1 MSRAMNS
8 SSTSGLRAGFVALVG
23 RPNVGKST
31 LLNQVLGQKIAIASP
46 RPQTTRNRILGV
58 KNLPGAQLVLVDTPG
73 LHRPTGRGRSRLN
86 QFMVG
91 EALAALEEVDAV
103 VVLVECPAPAEA
115 RKLALHF
122 ALDAGSRYVVDE
134 LARVGK
140 PALLAVNKVDLL
152 RDKRLLLPFLEGW
165 HKAHSWAAIVP
176 IAALSGQG
184 VPALVDE
191 MHKLLPESEPL
202 FPEEMVTD
210 RAERW
215 LGAELI
221 REQLFLLTKQEVP
234 YSVAVTID
242 EWQER
247 TRGDVMVAAT
257 VHVEKEAQKK
267 IVVGEGGR
275 MIREVGTRARHEI
288 ARLIGCPVHL
298 KLFVRVD
305 EGWTGSAA
313 QLRDLGYE

>member
-1 MSRAMNS
+1 MAVAAF
-8 SSTSGLRAGFVALVG
+8 RAGFVALVG

-31 LLNQVLGQKIAIASP
+31 LLNQILGEKIAIVAP

-58 KNLPGAQLVLVDTPG
+58 KNLDGAQLVLVDTPG

-91 EALAALEEVDAV
+91 EALAALEEVDAL
-103 VVLVECPAPAEA
+103 VVLAECPPPAEA
-115 RKLALHF
+115 KKLAMHF
-122 ALDAGSRYVVDE
+122 QLDAGNRYVVE
-134 LARVGK
+134 QLQRVKK
-140 PALLAVNKVDLL
+140 PALLVVNKVDLL
-152 RDKRLLLPFLEGW
+152 GDKRLLLPILEGW
-165 HKAHSWAAIVP
+165 GRAHAWASMVP
-176 IAALSGQG
+176 ISAKSGDGVDRVVAEAAQ
-184 VPALVDE
+184 
-191 MHKLLPESEPL
+191 LLPQGKAL
-202 FPEEMVTD
+202 FPEEMLTD

-221 REQLFLLTKQEVP
+221 REQVFLLTKQEVP
-234 YSVAVTID
+234 YSVAVTVD

-247 TRGDVMVAAT
+247 PAGARPADVVVSAT

-275 MIREVGTRARHEI
+275 MIREIGSRARQEI
-288 ARLIGCPVHL
+288 ANLLGCPVHL

-305 EGWTGSAA
+305 EGWTERPSS
-313 QLRDLGYE
+313 LRDMGYE